1 MSTLKVNSII
11 PVAGVPTGGG
21 GGIIQVVATNVT
33 ATSSFSLGSTTT
45 LNATPLTVDITSL
58 NANSRFLI
66 SAAISGEASQ
76 QDHDVA
82 FVMRRT
88 IGGSGTSIAVGTG
101 SGNRPVVTRN
111 MSIGFNAN
119 DQDSTTSTS
128 AIVPYLDSPSQA
140 AGTTITYSISVME
153 HGGTDNHTFYFN
165 RTLGDTNNQFH
176 ERPMSYITVM
186 EVSV

>member
-11 PVAGVPTGGG
+11 PVGGVPTGGG

-33 ATSSFSLGSTTT
+33 ATSSLTLTSHST
-45 LNATPLTVDITSL
+45 LYASPLTVDITSI

-66 SAAISGEASQ
+66 SAAISGESSQ
-76 QDHDVA
+76 QDHDIG

-88 IGGSGTSIAVGTG
+88 IGGSGTSIAIGTA
-101 SGNRPVVTRN
+101 SGNRIPVTRN

-140 AGTTITYSISVME
+140 AGTAITYSISVIE
-153 HGGTDNHTFYFN
+153 HGLNDGHTFFFN
-165 RTLGDTNNQFH
+165 RTVSDGDQGFH